1 VLRGQHDYFVKA
13 REEYGDIFYV
23 DLGVTGFVALNHPR
37 HVQHVLRD
45 NSKNYRK
52 SGDIWVAIRALIGNG
67 LPASEG
73 DLWLRQRRMMQPQF
87 HRQRLGGLADSI
99 VDAVD
104 ECLSRWDAA
113 ARTGEPLNV
122 ATEFSHITMRV
133 IVKAMFGSGLSTE
146 EEALVNEEMSRV
158 LDYILQSLV
167 TQLIPPW
174 IPLPARTRYQ
184 VTCKRLHDLMLRII
198 ERRIRGQGSGGSLL
212 DLLIDMVDAET
223 GEGMTKQQLRDE
235 VMALFLAGYETT
247 ATTLSWVAHFLLQH
261 PEAAQALR
269 AEVDAALG
277 GARPSFSSL
286 PKLSYTHMFIRESLR
301 LRPPVYAILRSAIED
316 DEIDGFH
323 IPAGTFVPIMTYVIH
338 RHPEVWERPNEFD
351 PLRFLPEHQA
361 KRPALSFLPFGAGQR
376 QCIATDFAM
385 MEGQLILAR
394 LVQRYDFLAVPN
406 RTASIRAAMTLRAK
420 DGVWV
425 RLQRRAAHS

>member
-1 VLRGQHDYFVKA
+1 VLRGQLDYFVKA

-23 DLGVTGFVALNHPR
+23 DLGVTGLIALNHPR
-37 HVQHVLRD
+37 HAQHVLRD

-52 SGDIWVAIRALIGNG
+52 GGNIWETIRALIGNG

-87 HRQRLGGLADSI
+87 HRQRLGGLAESI

-113 ARTGEPLNV
+113 AQTGEPLNV
-122 ATEFSHITMRV
+122 TAEFSHITMRA
-133 IVKAMFGSGLSTE
+133 IVKAIFGSGLSTE
-146 EEALVNEEMSRV
+146 EEAIVSEEMNGV
-158 LDYILQSLV
+158 LDYLLRGLV
-167 TQLIPPW
+167 TQMIPPW
-174 IPLPARTRYQ
+174 VPLPARTRFQ
-184 VTCKRLHDLMLRII
+184 VACKRINDIVLRII

-223 GEGMTKQQLRDE
+223 GEGMTPQQLRDE

-247 ATTLSWVAHFLLQH
+247 AGTLSWVAHFLLQH

-269 AEVDAALG
+269 TEVDAALG

-286 PKLSYTHMFIRESLR
+286 PKLSYTHMLLRESLR
-301 LRPPVYAILRSAIED
+301 LRPPVYAIPRSAVED
-316 DEIDGFH
+316 DEIDGLH
-323 IPAGTFVPIMTYVIH
+323 VPAGTFVQTMVYTIH

-351 PLRFLPEHQA
+351 PLRFLPEHQS
-361 KRPALSFLPFGAGQR
+361 KRHALSFIPFGAGQR
-376 QCIATDFAM
+376 QCIGSEFAM

-394 LVQRYDFLAVPN
+394 IAQRYDISAVPE
-406 RTASIRAAMTLRAK
+406 RTAKIHVAMTLRAK

-425 RLQRRAAHS
+425 RLQRRAARS